1 MAIETRAFARA
12 GLLGNPSDGYFGK
25 IIALTV
31 KNFSARV
38 FLEESPE
45 LKILP
50 SYQEKNVYKNI
61 DDLVKRIQLFG
72 YYDGTRLLKATI
84 TKFYDYCR
92 IHSIELESKN
102 FSIRYETTIPR
113 QLGLGGSS
121 AIITAAMR
129 ALMEFYDV
137 DIPKDIQPSLILD
150 AELKELDIN
159 AGYMD
164 RVVQVYEGC
173 VYMDLDKDFIKEKGH
188 GIYEKIDL
196 SLLPDFYLAYKS
208 DLGKVSGK
216 VLNDIRKGY
225 ETGDR
230 HTISTLNRLADI
242 AQEGKTA
249 LEHGEKNIFFD
260 LMNLNFDL
268 RSKIMIITETNKE
281 LIQAA
286 RRCGASAKFAG
297 SGGSIIGMYRGEDMF
312 DLLVSELGKLQAEVI
327 HPLSNLNNS

>member
-1 MAIETRAFARA
+1 MAIETQAFARA

-25 IIALTV
+25 IIALVV
-31 KNFSARV
+31 KNFSAHV

-50 SYQEKNVYKNI
+50 SFQEKNVYKNMH
-61 DDLVKRIQLFG
+61 DLVKKTKLFG
-72 YYDGTRLLKATI
+72 YYGGTRLLKATI
-84 TKFYDYCR
+84 TKFYDYCQL
-92 IHSIELESKN
+92 HSIELESKN
-102 FSIRYETTIPR
+102 FSIRYETSIPR

-129 ALMEFYDV
+129 ALMKFYDV

-173 VYMDLDKDFIKEKGH
+173 MYMDLDESFLKEKGH
-188 GIYEKIDL
+188 GIYEIIDL
-196 SLLPDFYLAYKS
+196 SLLPDFFLAYKP
-208 DLGKVSGK
+208 DLGKISGK

-225 ETGDR
+225 ESGDNLFL
-230 HTISTLNRLADI
+230 STLKRLAEI
-242 AQEGKTA
+242 AHEGKTA
-249 LEHGEKNIFFD
+249 LEQCELNKFFD

-268 RSKIMIITETNKE
+268 RSKIMSITETNKE

-312 DLLVSELGKLQAEVI
+312 DSLVSELGKLQAEVI
-327 HPLSNLNNS
+327 RPIFD